1 MMAEE
6 LEPVGFVSKC
16 MGSPR
21 SDARGLSSWRT
32 PPAKEIAAK
41 ALRELEA
48 ARAKDVEAHER
59 NLPQNEINKQI
70 REKIIAVMKEAGIP
84 DSYSERDTKS
94 RARFPKNIRKDAGY
108 LGDLGRNVKI
118 SDGFD
123 SATQTYNMLK
133 SRYDEY
139 AKRAEQEDA
148 KRQAEKER
156 EAAAA
161 LERRRN
167 DLKLAEIILRYG
179 LSETTDWSDVLDALR
194 QKDQRLDLAVAM
206 SQTRGDWSEGY
217 YRVSDAISRFVV
229 STPQDAEI
237 QTDILACFNDDIDGR
252 VFRDTT
258 WNYSRLFSEAE
269 DQQLSKDIQTAMENA
284 GRD

>member
-1 MMAEE
+1 MAEE

-16 MGSPR
+16 MSSPQ
-21 SDARGLSSWRT
+21 SYASGLSSWRT
-32 PPAKEIAAK
+32 PTAKEIAAK
-41 ALRELEA
+41 ALRELET

-59 NLPQNEINKQI
+59 NLPKIEINKQI

-84 DSYSERDTKS
+84 DFYSERDTKS
-94 RARFPKNIRKDAGY
+94 RSRFPKSIRRDAGY

-139 AKRAEQEDA
+139 AKQAEQEDA

-156 EAAAA
+156 EAASA

-167 DLKLAEIILRYG
+167 DLKLAEIILRYS
-179 LSETTDWSDVLDALR
+179 LPETTEWSDVLDALR

-229 STPQDAEI
+229 NTPQDAEI

-258 WNYSRLFSEAE
+258 WNYSRLFAEAT